1 MAVLGHLQRGG
12 TPTPFDR
19 VLATRF
25 SVKAMELVASGQFN
39 HTVAL
44 QGNQLVAVPIE
55 KVMNQQRLVPTDHEL
70 IKFGLS
76 IGTSFGV
83 AM

>member
-1 MAVLGHLQRGG
+1 
-12 TPTPFDR
+12 
-19 VLATRF
+19 
-25 SVKAMELVASGQFN
+25 
-39 HTVAL
+39 L